1 MSRGREGIRFLGGL
15 EMPLADLGPERANG
29 VSGLAQTLLP
39 LPPGFPTHPLP
50 DLCRPALTRSVWGI
64 PLPLRPLSLSAPSS
78 KCLSFPLC
86 PDPLLKVLR
95 TFWGLLGK
103 ATDQP
108 THLIPLARRH
118 TTTVPTL
125 NANQNAPLRIPHLPP
140 APGVFCFPLQ
150 QTAGHKEL
158 SVSSSPSR

>member
-1 MSRGREGIRFLGGL
+1 
-15 EMPLADLGPERANG
+15 MPLADLGPERANRG
-29 VSGLAQTLLP
+29 SGLAQTLLP
-39 LPPGFPTHPLP
+39 LPPGVPTHTLSLTFA
-50 DLCRPALTRSVWGI
+50 DLGI

-78 KCLSFPLC
+78 KHLSFPLC

-95 TFWGLLGK
+95 TFWGLRGR
-103 ATDQP
+103 ATDQA
-108 THLIPLARRH
+108 THSIPLARRH
-118 TTTVPTL
+118 TTTVLTL

-150 QTAGHKEL
+150 QTAGCREL

>member
-1 MSRGREGIRFLGGL
+1 MSQQGQWPR
-15 EMPLADLGPERANG
+15 PN
-29 VSGLAQTLLP
+29 
-39 LPPGFPTHPLP
+39 PPAPPSRRSHTHPLP

-78 KCLSFPLC
+78 KHLSCPLC

-95 TFWGLLGK
+95 TFWGLLGR
-103 ATDQP
+103 ATDQA

-118 TTTVPTL
+118 TTTVLTL

-150 QTAGHKEL
+150 QTAGRREL